1 MKRRIKIFITL
12 VLIIIIAFFSLRYYA
27 YNAGK
32 RDIKTEETAF
42 TVTAKNITEEFTSN
56 ADVSNKKYLEKPV
69 AVSGLVTSVNATEV
83 IIDNSVNCN
92 FLTAAA
98 SIKKGQNITIKGR
111 VIGFDDL
118 LGEVKMDQCTIST
131 NK

>member
-1 MKRRIKIFITL
+1 MKRKVYILLAIIA
-12 VLIIIIAFFSLRYYA
+12 VIIIAFFSARYYA

-32 RDIKTEETAF
+32 RDIQSEDTAF
-42 TVTAKNITEEFTSN
+42 TITAKTITDEFTN
-56 ADVSNKKYLEKPV
+56 NTVASNKKYLEKPV
-69 AVSGLVTSVNATEV
+69 AVSGTVTSVNGTEV

-92 FLTAAA
+92 FSKPDA
-98 SIKKGQNITIKGR
+98 SVKSGQNVVIKGR

-118 LGEVKMDQCTIST
+118 LGEVKLDQCNL